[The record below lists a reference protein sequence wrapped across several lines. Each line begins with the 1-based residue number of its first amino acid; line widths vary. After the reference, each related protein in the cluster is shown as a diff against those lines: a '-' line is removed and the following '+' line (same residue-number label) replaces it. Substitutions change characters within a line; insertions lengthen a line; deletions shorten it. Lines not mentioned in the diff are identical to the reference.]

1 MTKKYDNTND
11 YRTFFN
17 LQVSNSRA
25 AAALIIAGMVAKGY
39 TRVTELK
46 YLDRGYYQFHHKLR
60 ALGANIEHVHE
71 DEATPF
77 TQVELEKMLSR

>member
-1 MTKKYDNTND
+1 
-11 YRTFFN
+11 
-17 LQVSNSRA
+17 
-25 AAALIIAGMVAKGY
+25 MVAKGY

-60 ALGANIEHVHE
+60 ALGANIERVHE

-77 TQVELEKMLSR
+77 TQVELEKMLNR